1 MKFINNNQLEYR
13 KAIKDGN
20 VVNKG
25 KDNTITM
32 PAGTTISFVLGAE
45 GAGSGD
51 EIFSGSGIIT
61 GMSVNVTLDGI
72 TTRSVTF
79 QGTGTLTRGTA

>member
-32 PAGTTISFVLGAE
+32 PAGTTISFGEMIEDRGRYSIV
-45 GAGSGD
+45 
-51 EIFSGSGIIT
+51 
-61 GMSVNVTLDGI
+61 MSVVYKFHLI
-72 TTRSVTF
+72 F
-79 QGTGTLTRGTA
+79 K